1 MRDIGMRFVEIFL
14 LFIKQATEIMQKGIL
29 YLIILVS
36 CATVSCGTLRYN
48 KVYRYRDE
56 FRDNEK
62 AYTRIK
68 VRPDERRTEVGSARV
83 IIEKELSNEGTSV
96 NLYFVIYRSASS
108 FRTGFSGFLKAGDK
122 KYELALKDHVWELR
136 TKSEASVSGIATVDS
151 SGIVTGQTADIDTRT
166 WIEEKFV
173 ASLSGEMVSVID
185 GSAEALLRFYFGP
198 IPATYIIKRK
208 RLAAIK
214 KVLER

>member
-1 MRDIGMRFVEIFL
+1 
-14 LFIKQATEIMQKGIL
+14 MQKGIL
-29 YLIILVS
+29 SIIILVS
-36 CATVSCGTLRYN
+36 CATLSCGTLRYN

-68 VRPDERRTEVGSARV
+68 VRSDERRTEVGSARV
-83 IIEKELSNEGTSV
+83 IIEKEISKGGTSV

-108 FRTGFSGFLKAGDK
+108 FKAGFSGYLKAGDK
-122 KYELALKDHVWELR
+122 KYELVLKDPVWELR
-136 TKSEASVSGIATVDS
+136 TKSEASISGIATVDS

-173 ASLSGEMVSVID
+173 ASLSGEMVAIIV
-185 GSAEALLRFYFGP
+185 GSAEAHFRFYFGP
-198 IPATYIIKRK
+198 IAATYIIKGK
-208 RLAAIK
+208 RLAAVK
-214 KVLER
+214 KVLNQ